1 MRMLSCL
8 LGLLAGILL
17 GTPLAAQD
25 FPTRPIHIIA
35 PFGPGTATDTVARVV
50 AAEMSRRTGQSVVV
64 DNRPGA
70 EGQIGAQAAA
80 TAAPDGYTIFVT
92 TQTTQAINQHVY
104 KTLPY
109 DPVKS
114 FAPISGLSSGAQ
126 IVMVRNDLPVKS
138 IPELIALAR
147 AQPGKLTFGSGNGSA
162 RGAAELFRIMA
173 KVDLL
178 GVPYKTQPQVV
189 ADLLGDRIDMTF
201 SDFTVG
207 LPPVR
212 DGRARGLAVTSP
224 ERYPGLEQFPTVA
237 ESGLPGYESR
247 PWNAAYAPAGTPRPI
262 IDKLNQLIREA
273 VASEVLSDAA
283 AHDACRAFS
292 GLAGGVGGVAG
303 EGNREMGRDRPH
315 RRDEG
320 TLSQRD
326 MKPSSP
332 CD

>member
-1 MRMLSCL
+1 MRMLPCL
-8 LGLLAGILL
+8 LGLLVGISL
-17 GTPLAAQD
+17 GAPLAAQD
-25 FPTRPIHIIA
+25 FPNRTIHIIA

-126 IVMVRNDLPVKS
+126 IVMVRNDLPVKTV
-138 IPELIALAR
+138 PELIALAR

-178 GVPYKTQPQVV
+178 GVPYKTQPQVIG
-189 ADLLGDRIDMTF
+189 DLLGGRIDMTF
-201 SDFTVG
+201 SDFTTG

-273 VASEVLSDAA
+273 VASESYRTLLRTTLGVPFPGSPEELAA
-283 AHDACRAFS
+283 WQAKEIVKWGEIVRI
-292 GLAGGVGGVAG
+292 AG
-303 EGNREMGRDRPH
+303 
-315 RRDEG
+315 
-320 TLSQRD
+320 
-326 MKPSSP
+326 MKEP
-332 CD
+332 

>member
-1 MRMLSCL
+1 MRMLICL
-8 LGLLAGILL
+8 LGLLAGILQ
-17 GTPLAAQD
+17 TAPLAAQD
-25 FPTRPIHIIA
+25 FPNRPIHIIA

-126 IVMVRNDLPVKS
+126 IVMVRNDLPARS

-162 RGAAELFRIMA
+162 RGAAELFKIMA

-178 GVPYKTQPQVV
+178 GVPYKTQPQVIG
-189 ADLLGDRIDMTF
+189 DLLGGRIDVTF
-201 SDFTVG
+201 SDFTTG

-212 DGRARGLAVTSP
+212 DGRARGLAVTSA

-273 VASEVLSDAA
+273 VASESYQTLLRTTLGVPFPGSPEELAA
-283 AHDACRAFS
+283 WQEKEIVKWGEIVRI
-292 GLAGGVGGVAG
+292 AG
-303 EGNREMGRDRPH
+303 
-315 RRDEG
+315 
-320 TLSQRD
+320 
-326 MKPSSP
+326 MKEP
-332 CD
+332 